1 MLTEMLVVLGTP
13 GRTRLVVSSSRSHRY
28 PTEMGTSLLS
38 TTFRVNPNAEDPR
51 ARSMTP
57 KRDPGTQRKRLRTN
71 VPTLP
76 FISDLLEPV
85 APRQIRT

>member
-28 PTEMGTSLLS
+28 PTAMGSLLLS
-38 TTFRVNPNAEDPR
+38 TTLRVNPNAEDPR

-57 KRDPGTQRKRLRTN
+57 KRTPGIQRKRLRTE
-71 VPTLP
+71 VPAPP
-76 FISDLLEPV
+76 FITDLLATV
-85 APRQIRT
+85 ALRRI